1 MSMLVPTPR
10 LLAKKRRCPSSER
23 FGAKSAPGVLMTDP
37 RFPGVCQAHAASARS
52 VHSRCATQM
61 SSGPAPSAR
70 LDVKYSARP
79 SGESVAFCSFAA
91 ELIVAPRFTGA
102 DQGVPSVENI
112 IAVMPFPGA
121 EGSAWDPGSH
131 AASSASA
138 VNEARMRDVVL
149 MGPPSV
155 QFPPGVRVDIQISVP
170 PKPPD
175 RLDAKSNVRPPLDRL
190 GCCSAAVEVRGAS
203 RFTGG
208 LQGSCTLR
216 RVDVHR
222 SAAPTPPGRVE
233 KKNTSLPS
241 ERSVGPWSVAIG
253 SLSSEISTAGPRVSP
268 SRVMATE

>member
-1 MSMLVPTPR
+1 MSLPPR
-10 LLAKKRRCPSSER
+10 LPGRLLWKKSRWPSTER
-23 FGAKSAPGVLMTDP
+23 SDPASMPEVLMTDP
-37 RFPGVCQAHAASARS
+37 R
-52 VHSRCATQM
+52 
-61 SSGPAPSAR
+61 
-70 LDVKYSARP
+70 L
-79 SGESVAFCSFAA
+79 
-91 ELIVAPRFTGA
+91 TGA

-131 AASSASA
+131 AASSASG

-190 GCCSAAVEVRGAS
+190 GCCSAAVELRGAS

-208 LQGSCTLR
+208 LQVSCTLR